1 MVSSSTT
8 AAAASDNDINALASN
23 DTHDNSSDLESD
35 RNNDDL
41 IDNTP
46 SPVDLTTETS
56 DFDNDTTDLILIVD
70 ENVTE
75 TINEDL
81 DLSNIFDQMKN
92 DTELEELEELETNR
106 YDERNDQARSRS
118 LKMPK
123 EEEVVK

>member
-1 MVSSSTT
+1 MVSSSNT

-23 DTHDNSSDLESD
+23 DTHDNSSDLKSD
-35 RNNDDL
+35 NDDL

-46 SPVDLTTETS
+46 TPVDLTTETS

-75 TINEDL
+75 TIKEDL
-81 DLSNIFDQMKN
+81 DLSNIFEQMKN

>member
-23 DTHDNSSDLESD
+23 DTHDNSSDLKSD
-35 RNNDDL
+35 NDDL

-46 SPVDLTTETS
+46 TPVDLTTETS
-56 DFDNDTTDLILIVD
+56 DFDNDTTDLILTAD

-75 TINEDL
+75 AIKEDL